1 MLDCASILE
10 TGIDR
15 AVASGMMKCCM
26 ESILTITFK
35 SETEDAPDVREAD
48 FGIVDYVNDWTK

>member
-10 TGIDR
+10 TDINR
-15 AVASGMMKCCM
+15 AVARGMMKCCM

-48 FGIVDYVNDWTK
+48 FGTVGCVNDGTK

>member
-26 ESILTITFK
+26 ESILTITFE
-35 SETEDAPDVREAD
+35 SEIVDAPDVREAD
-48 FGIVDYVNDWTK
+48 FGTVGCVNDGTK